1 MSAEPIL
8 SAATGLLRVCRLA
21 EGGMARVDLAI
32 KRSGTFRRMYA
43 VKRLHPHLASDPE
56 FRQMFLDEARI
67 AGLIR
72 HPNVVGV
79 LDVGEDELGPF
90 LVMDYVDGLPLSN
103 LLARVRQRGEPFPV
117 QIAVRVALD
126 IARGLHAAHQLRIDD
141 RTVGVVHR
149 DLSPQNVMVG
159 FDGQSR
165 LTDFG
170 IAKALGYGTK
180 TATGVVK
187 GKTSYLSPEQIRSEA
202 PDRRSDLFSLGIVL
216 FEMLSG
222 ARLYKRGD
230 GSSDMHAIVE
240 EPAPDIGEL
249 RPDVPDELVRLSFE
263 LLAQSRE
270 ARPADADQVVRQLE
284 SILAALIAEETP
296 SSVADYVEEV
306 AAEVKREQS
315 RVLTAAIAEV
325 EAGQVAPATNP
336 PIEVE
341 ATRLVNSGSASA
353 VSAPPK
359 GSWRPWLT
367 VLAVGLV
374 VFGVA
379 LFVSRGTQRVEAPLV
394 APREP
399 VAPAAVNSTPPP
411 PPPLT
416 GPPEVAVDGDR
427 PPEAPKKPTKARV
440 RRPKPRRAS
449 GPVTTEP
456 APLPDWVEFEK

>member
-1 MSAEPIL
+1 MFAVSAEPIL
-8 SAATGLLRVCRLA
+8 SGATGLIRVCRLA

-103 LLARVRQRGEPFPV
+103 LLGRARQGAAPIPV
-117 QIAVRVALD
+117 QIAVRIALD
-126 IARGLHAAHQLRIDD
+126 IARGLHAAHQLRIDAE
-141 RTVGVVHR
+141 TVGVVHR

-159 FDGQSR
+159 FDGQAR

-170 IAKALGYGTK
+170 IAKALGYGAK

-187 GKTSYLSPEQIRSEA
+187 GKTSYLSPEQIRSEV

-240 EPAPDIGEL
+240 EPVPDIGEL

-263 LLAQSRE
+263 LLAKSRE

-296 SSVADYVEEV
+296 HSVADYVEEV
-306 AAEVKREQS
+306 AAEVKREQT

-325 EAGQVAPATNP
+325 EAGQAAPVP
-336 PIEVE
+336 HLPIEVE
-341 ATRLVNSGSASA
+341 ATRLVA
-353 VSAPPK
+353 SAPPRW
-359 GSWRPWLT
+359 SWRPWLT
-367 VLAVGLV
+367 VLVLGCV
-374 VFGVA
+374 VLGVA
-379 LFVSRGTQRVEAPLV
+379 LFASRGAPTVEAPLV
-394 APREP
+394 APHEP
-399 VAPAAVNSTPPP
+399 PAPAPSISTPPP
-411 PPPLT
+411 PPLSSPQ
-416 GPPEVAVDGDR
+416 EVAVDGDR
-427 PPEAPKKPTKARV
+427 PTETPKKATKARL
-440 RRPKPRRAS
+440 RRPKPRRPLD
-449 GPVTTEP
+449 PVTAEP